1 MRRREFVALLGAIS
15 AALPLAAI
23 AQPSIPL
30 IGFIS
35 NGSQKSY
42 ERLVAVFRAG
52 LAEAGYEEGRNVAI
66 EYRWAEG
73 ENGRLP
79 DLVQDLVRSRVVT
92 IVATGGTPTLLAAK
106 EASARIPVVFAIGAD
121 PVKLGLVASLNR
133 PGGNMTGVSFL
144 ANTILAKQV
153 EILHEIVGKEAAI
166 GFLVNP
172 SNPNA
177 GTDTD
182 DVVAAANTLGRKL
195 IIVKASTQSE
205 IEAAFSSFAQATI
218 GGLLIFPDALFTS
231 QRDFLLGL
239 LRFQKLPAVYN
250 SRDFAIAGG
259 LIGYGARQSDAYRQA
274 GVYAGRILKGEKPS
288 DLPVIQSTSIEL
300 VVNLNTAKSLGIT
313 IPLALLGRA
322 DEVIE

>member
-1 MRRREFVALLGAIS
+1 MRRREFVALLGAIA
-15 AALPLAAI
+15 AALPLGAI

-35 NGSQKSY
+35 NGSKKSY

-52 LAEAGYEEGRNVAI
+52 LAGAGYEEGRNVAI

-79 DLVQDLVRSRVVT
+79 DLVQDLVRSRVVI
-92 IVATGGTPTLLAAK
+92 IVATGGTPTVLATK
-106 EASARIPVVFAIGAD
+106 EASARLPVVFAIGAD

-205 IEAAFSSFAQATI
+205 IEAAFSSFAQAKI

-231 QRDFLLGL
+231 QRDILLSL
-239 LRFQKLPAVYN
+239 LRLQKLPAVYN

-274 GVYAGRILKGEKPS
+274 GVYAGRILKGEKPA
-288 DLPVIQSTSIEL
+288 DLPVVQSTSIEL

-313 IPLALLGRA
+313 VPLALLGRA